1 MTSQTAI
8 VAEIRPGM
16 KPALEKRLQD
26 GPPFDLAAEGFER
39 HEVFVGDRDVVFVF
53 TGPGAVSQLARM
65 AATPALFRHVLA
77 MTGLL
82 AAPRLLQQTYG
93 WDRQAGGDPARRAPA
108 RANGS

>member
-16 KPALEKRLQD
+16 KPALERRLRD

-53 TGPGAVSQLARM
+53 TGPGAISQLARM
-65 AATPALFRHVLA
+65 AAAPALFRDVLA
-77 MTGLL
+77 MTGLV
-82 AAPRLLQQTYG
+82 AAPRLLQGAYR
-93 WDRQAGGDPARRAPA
+93 WDREAGDGPARNAPA
-108 RANGS
+108 HANSS